1 MVVVIEG
8 LGEQIF
14 YNKKVTIIT
23 NFVTNI
29 TSFVIGKTMVKIMV
43 KQWLGNVFQGGAL
56 LFKKFK
62 N

>member
-8 LGEQIF
+8 LGEQFF

-29 TSFVIGKTMVKIMV
+29 TSFADHF
-43 KQWLGNVFQGGAL
+43 LGVC
-56 LFKKFK
+56 
-62 N
+62 